1 MGANSQQ
8 TRGLARGIVGSAR
21 VTAFGTSIVAPAAS
35 VITVL
40 VIVVSYAGFASPL
53 VVVITFAGSL
63 CCALSI
69 AEFARRV
76 PSAGW
81 AYTYNS
87 RGLGQTAGFLTG
99 WMMIFGYALFVPA
112 GIALTSTYAS
122 RLLADEV
129 PHPAIAPSV
138 LFVVIV
144 AVVIL
149 VAYLGIGT
157 SASVDLLL
165 VVGEMAVIAAL
176 AITILVKAGP
186 AHYSLAVFSPASAP
200 HGQLTDITNAMI
212 YGITAFAGFE
222 AAAALG
228 EEARDTRRSVP
239 ASIIGI
245 VVVTGIF
252 YLLVILAE
260 TFDAGRRGIPRFL
273 AQPSPLDD
281 LTSRYWSPAA
291 LWVID
296 LVIVLTGLGFVI
308 AASNAAIRIL
318 FAMAREQALPA
329 PLTRLSRRHTPVV
342 AIGCLAVTTLL
353 LGLPLTYAYG
363 SARTTG
369 YLFAAG
375 GLAGVLVYL
384 AGNIAVIRAFR
395 TEFRDEYSFWR
406 HLLIPAIAVAIFLFP
421 LWGIIRPPAYT
432 LVNLLPFT
440 ALGWLCLGVIAAAV
454 LRARRPA
461 SFQALGRVFM
471 PAEEEAGSS
480 KDLEIMRRWRGAA
493 VGSGNWVP
501 RRWCVRI
508 VAGRGLPGG
517 PAGGGLGGRCTVVLA
532 CRPPSPTAYGPFE
545 AVI

>member
-1 MGANSQQ
+1 MGANSRQA
-8 TRGLARGIVGSAR
+8 RGLARGIVGSAR

-40 VIVVSYAGFASPL
+40 VIVVSYAGFAAPL
-53 VVVITFAGSL
+53 VVLITFAGSM

-122 RLLADEV
+122 RLLGDDV
-129 PHPAIAPSV
+129 FHAPVSPSA

-144 AVVIL
+144 AVVVL

-165 VVGEMAVIAAL
+165 VAGEMAVIAAL

-186 AHYSLAVFSPASAP
+186 AHYSLAVFSPASTP
-200 HGQLTDITNAMI
+200 HGQLTDITDAMI

-260 TFDAGRRGIPRFL
+260 TFDAGRDGIPRFI
-273 AQPSPLDD
+273 AQPSPLGD
-281 LTSRYWSPAA
+281 LTSRYWSPSA

-342 AIGCLAVTTLL
+342 AIGCLAVVTLL
-353 LGLPLTYAYG
+353 LGVPLTYGYG
-363 SARTTG
+363 GTRAFG
-369 YLFAAG
+369 YLAGAG
-375 GLAGVLVYL
+375 GLAVVLVYL
-384 AGNIAVIRAFR
+384 SGNIAVIRAFR
-395 TEFRDEYSFWR
+395 TEYRDEFSFWR
-406 HLLIPAIAVAIFLFP
+406 HLLIPATAVAIFLFP
-421 LWGIIRPPAYT
+421 LWGILHPPAYT

-461 SFQALGRVFM
+461 SFQALGRVSM
-471 PAEEEAGSS
+471 PAEEETSSS
-480 KDLEIMRRWRGAA
+480 KDLVQVIGRLDQISPAPEEAA
-493 VGSGNWVP
+493 CWPGIP
-501 RRWCVRI
+501 
-508 VAGRGLPGG
+508 GLQH
-517 PAGGGLGGRCTVVLA
+517 A
-532 CRPPSPTAYGPFE
+532 E
-545 AVI
+545 